1 MGGDF
6 SQWHLFFKE
15 IAAFVLPAM
24 FHSSAAGVFS
34 SVAVLPWLGRR
45 QAGIRQSSLLPPK
58 FGRHHASVTR

>member
-1 MGGDF
+1 
-6 SQWHLFFKE
+6 
-15 IAAFVLPAM
+15 M

-45 QAGIRQSSLLPPK
+45 QAGIRQSSLLPPE